1 MGHSLMKRTQQ
12 AHKQYSFFLGTM
24 LCGYNLADKLY
35 GAVDIV
41 LMSMRGIDPLQIS
54 IVFAVSSLSLAV
66 FDYPSGNLSD
76 LYGRKKL
83 TAIGFIIWGA
93 GLSIFAFAGNLA
105 AFIVSAVVMSLGVAL
120 ISGSPQAWY
129 LDKLEDL
136 GMQEYKNIALPRLNG
151 YVSAFAVVGA
161 LLASLSSNIHLYLP
175 VAIAGGAAMGLG
187 LYTWLRF
194 SDNYG
199 VRTEDSIFKEVY
211 VTTGE
216 FVKNKLMR
224 FILFKSIFSHAV
236 LLAFLLS
243 WQVYGVN
250 ELGLP
255 VGYLG
260 GMLVLFMV
268 VISLSSFCSSFLAK
282 RKVQA
287 VRIISGGLLLSAS
300 GLLLAGLFAHPAVF
314 IAGLVLYEFGLGLE
328 SSLFSAWVQD
338 FIPRGKRATFTS
350 GLSALKSLAG
360 FAITLLLGLAAERLG
375 YTVIWVTGAVSLMLS
390 LAVLL
395 FLSRRHIITDTARTE
410 AETASR

>member
-1 MGHSLMKRTQQ
+1 MMKRTRQ
-12 AHKQYSFFLGTM
+12 AHKQYSFFLGTL

-35 GAVDIV
+35 GAVYIV
-41 LMSMRGIDPLQIS
+41 LMSMRGIAPLQIS

-83 TAIGFIIWGA
+83 TATGFMIWGA
-93 GLSIFAFAGNLA
+93 GLTVFAFAGNLA

-136 GMQEYKNIALPRLNG
+136 GMPEYKNIALPRLNG

-161 LLASLSSNIHLYLP
+161 LLASFSSNIHLYLP

-211 VTTGE
+211 VTTAE
-216 FVKNKLMR
+216 FAKNKLMR
-224 FILFKSIFSHAV
+224 FILFKSIFSHAA

-255 VGYLG
+255 AGYLG

-314 IAGLVLYEFGLGLE
+314 IAGLILYEFGLGLE

-360 FAITLLLGLAAERLG
+360 FAITLLLGLAAEQLG
-375 YTVIWVTGAVSLMLS
+375 YTVIWMMGALS
-390 LAVLL
+390 LVLSMIVLL
-395 FLSRRHIITDTARTE
+395 VLNRKTVMADAVRAD
-410 AETASR
+410 AETAAS

>member
-1 MGHSLMKRTQQ
+1 MKRTQQ

-35 GAVDIV
+35 GAVYIV
-41 LMSMRGIDPLQIS
+41 LMSMRGVDPMQIS

-224 FILFKSIFSHAV
+224 FILFKSIFSHAA

-350 GLSALKSLAG
+350 GLSALKSLSG

-375 YTVIWVTGAVSLMLS
+375 YTVIWVMGAVSLMVS

-395 FLSRRHIITDTARTE
+395 FLSRRHTITDTARTE

>member
-1 MGHSLMKRTQQ
+1 MMKRTQQ

-35 GAVDIV
+35 GAVYIV
-41 LMSMRGIDPLQIS
+41 LMSMRGVDPMQIS

-224 FILFKSIFSHAV
+224 FILFKSIFSHAA

-350 GLSALKSLAG
+350 GLSALKSLSG

-375 YTVIWVTGAVSLMLS
+375 YTVIWVMGAVSLMVS

-395 FLSRRHIITDTARTE
+395 FLSRRHTITDTARTE

>member
-1 MGHSLMKRTQQ
+1 MMKRTRQ
-12 AHKQYSFFLGTM
+12 AHKQYSFFLGTL

-35 GAVDIV
+35 GAVYIV

-83 TAIGFIIWGA
+83 TATGFMIWGA
-93 GLSIFAFAGNLA
+93 GLTVFAFAGNLT
-105 AFIVSAVVMSLGVAL
+105 AFIVSAVIMSLGVAL

-136 GMQEYKNIALPRLNG
+136 GMPEYKNIALPRLNG

-161 LLASLSSNIHLYLP
+161 LLASFSSNIHLYLP

-199 VRTEDSIFKEVY
+199 VRTEDSIFREVY
-211 VTTGE
+211 VTTAE
-216 FVKNKLMR
+216 FAKNKLMR
-224 FILFKSIFSHAV
+224 FILFKSIFSHAA

-255 VGYLG
+255 AGYLG

-282 RKVQA
+282 RKMQA
-287 VRIISGGLLLSAS
+287 VRIISGGLLLSAA

-314 IAGLVLYEFGLGLE
+314 IAGLILYEFGLGLE

-360 FAITLLLGLAAERLG
+360 FAITLLLGLAAEQLG
-375 YTVIWVTGAVSLMLS
+375 YTVIWMMGALS
-390 LAVLL
+390 LVLSMIVLL
-395 FLSRRHIITDTARTE
+395 VLNRKTVIADAVRAE
-410 AETASR
+410 AETAAS